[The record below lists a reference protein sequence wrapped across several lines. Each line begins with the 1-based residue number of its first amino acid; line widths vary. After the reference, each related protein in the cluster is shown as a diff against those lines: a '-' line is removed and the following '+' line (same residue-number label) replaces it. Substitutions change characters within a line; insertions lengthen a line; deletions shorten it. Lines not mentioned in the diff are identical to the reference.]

1 MRLRAFASADA
12 GFAALLLLVLALLAF
27 RGLMTVGEGSGFHVR
42 SEDKVHSHLPS
53 EVAAPVKNLRVNPN
67 RADAHRLA
75 TLPGIGPALAEA
87 IVRFRE
93 VHGPFR
99 HLSDLQ
105 GVPGIGA
112 KRLQKMLPHL
122 TLREEAA
129 WSTK

>member
-1 MRLRAFASADA
+1 MKLRAFAPADA

-27 RGLMTVGEGSGFHVR
+27 RGLMTVGEGSGFNVR

-53 EVAAPVKNLRVNPN
+53 EVAAPAKNLRVNPN

-105 GVPGIGA
+105 GVPGIGP

-122 TLREEAA
+122 TVREEAA

>member
-1 MRLRAFASADA
+1 MRLRAFAPADA

>member
-1 MRLRAFASADA
+1 MRLRAFAPADA

-105 GVPGIGA
+105 GVAGIGP